1 MTLMETLPRRMLS
14 ELLLG
19 GALLQPETLA
29 RARLVEAETGERLD
43 AVVTR
48 LGMVSE
54 QALADALAA
63 ALGLPL
69 ASATDFPADPVGADR
84 ISTRFLS
91 DARALPLRETESA
104 VEVAFVDPLDTYAAQ
119 ALAFAFRRPVVALV
133 AKAGD
138 FDQAFDRLYGARE
151 EATQTPE
158 AGADDSDLEHL
169 KDLASDA
176 PIVRLVNTLIARAVD
191 AGASDIHIEPGEDN
205 LKVRLRV
212 DGALRE
218 EPSLP
223 STARAGVISRI
234 KVMASLDIAER
245 RLPQDG
251 RLRFA
256 VRGQG
261 IDFRVATAP
270 TAHGES
276 VVLRIL
282 DRSNLALDFAALGFD
297 DEILASYLKV
307 LRRPHGI
314 LLVTGP
320 TGSGKTTTL
329 YTSLATLN
337 TPERKI
343 LTVEDPIEY
352 RMAGINQTQVKP
364 QIGLN
369 FAAALRSFL
378 RHDPDV
384 IMVGEIRDIE
394 TAQVAVQAALTGH
407 LILSTLH
414 TNDAASAMTRLLD
427 MGVEPYLISSVL
439 GGVLGQRLVRRLCSA
454 CRESYVPSAEALAAI
469 GLDAA
474 GAPHLFR
481 AVGCAACKGSG
492 FRGRLALLE
501 FLPMSD
507 AISRLV
513 LARAEARA
521 IARLAA
527 EEGMRTIFGDGI
539 AKARIGE
546 TTMEEVLRVTQESP

>member
-1 MTLMETLPRRMLS
+1 MLS